1 MRVAVLAD
9 IHGNLPALDAV
20 LTEVAAARVDRVVLL
35 GDIALGPLPAETL
48 DRLAGLGERAVW
60 VHGNCERE
68 VVSAYDGAASAGP
81 NRETAAACAAMID
94 GRHRD
99 LLADLPMTVRLEL
112 DGLGPALFCHAR
124 HGATT
129 SSCWSTAHHS
139 GGRRHSV
146 E

>member
-48 DRLAGLGERAVW
+48 DRLAGLGEGAVW

-68 VVSAYDGAASAGP
+68 VVSAY
-81 NRETAAACAAMID
+81 D

-112 DGLGPALFCHAR
+112 DGLGPALFCHAT
-124 HGATT
+124 AT
-129 SSCWSTAHHS
+129 ARRRVRA
-139 GGRRHSV
+139 GRRLTTAVGGGTRWSEGADRRLRAHAHALRPAR
-146 E
+146 